1 METKVTD
8 KIYTCNLSGYSGIA
22 SDTPSAHQGRI
33 AVFWWAN
40 KVYKV
45 KDWRICGP
53 GVLSI
58 VIVMGSQCFYIVEC
72 YIPPTNLNILTQ
84 VKQALNKCLKG
95 RTPLLLGISTSIC
108 VPLGMREISGS
119 PTGGERTSVGL
130 PTCLDPSFSDPV
142 VTHGGDGCGG

>member
-1 METKVTD
+1 MGINLGILMETKVTD

-95 RTPLLLGISTSIC
+95 RTPLLLGISTSIY

-119 PTGGERTSVGL
+119 PTGGERTSVG
-130 PTCLDPSFSDPV
+130 
-142 VTHGGDGCGG
+142 